1 MPREAIRDN
10 LPKAFIKTGNNKCRV
25 ILDCAEVF
33 IERPKSLDRQPATW
47 SDYKQHNTI
56 KLPFLSSCH
65 GGRAC
70 RRFITKDSSFY
81 NLLEHDDIIMAGRSF
96 QIQEDLLL
104 HFCNSQ
110 IPPRAQTKIQKT
122 KQIRNL
128 RIHVERAI
136 NRIKNYRIRKR
147 ALAITM
153 MQHFAEIVLV
163 CAALCCIKNV
173 LIETKKINSMWYFL

>member
-70 RRFITKDSSFY
+70 HRFITKDSIFY
-81 NLLEHDDIIMAGRSF
+81 NLLEHDDIIMADIIMVVFRF
-96 QIQEDLLL
+96 KKTYFFIFVIHKYL
-104 HFCNSQ
+104 HVHRQRFKRQNKLE
-110 IPPRAQTKIQKT
+110 IYEFM
-122 KQIRNL
+122 L
-128 RIHVERAI
+128 RE
-136 NRIKNYRIRKR
+136 
-147 ALAITM
+147 
-153 MQHFAEIVLV
+153 Q
-163 CAALCCIKNV
+163 
-173 LIETKKINSMWYFL
+173 LIG